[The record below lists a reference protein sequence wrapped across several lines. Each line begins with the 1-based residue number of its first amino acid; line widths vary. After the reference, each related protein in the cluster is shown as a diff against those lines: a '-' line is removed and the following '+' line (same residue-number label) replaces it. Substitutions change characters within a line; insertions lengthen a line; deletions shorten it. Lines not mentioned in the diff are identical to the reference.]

1 MVKKLV
7 GKIHLWLGL
16 SVGLIVVFL
25 GITGCMLAF
34 QREIESVT
42 HTYAY
47 IKAEE
52 KPFLKPSELGP
63 IAQAQLPG
71 KKLHS
76 VTYGSNSESA
86 QIAFYE
92 FEPEEYYY
100 IVYINPYS
108 GEVLKVKNM
117 DRDFFRILI
126 DGHFYLWLPPRIGQ
140 PIVASATLIFLLM
153 MITGL
158 ILWWPRNKAARRQ
171 RFSIKWNARC
181 RRVNYD
187 LHHVFGFYMTWVA
200 IFIAL
205 TGLVFGFQWFAKA
218 VYWTTSG
225 GKQLAEFYEPVTQ
238 KPGTI
243 DATATPAIDRVYHLM
258 KAEYPTAETIEVH
271 YPINDSVA
279 IGAGANPDAGT
290 YWKVDYRWF
299 DQHTLQEVAVNHLYG
314 RFTTASIADK
324 IARMNYDL
332 HVGAIGGIT
341 TKIIAFFASLIAA
354 SLPITGFY
362 IWWGR
367 RRKNRVKNDEQGVK
381 SAEAKRNTEEVK
393 PALQ

>member
-47 IKAEE
+47 VKSESRE
-52 KPFLKPSELGP
+52 FLRPSEIGK
-63 IAQAQLPG
+63 IAQATLPD
-71 KKLHS
+71 KSMHS
-76 VTYGSNSESA
+76 VTYGEKDKSV
-86 QIAFYE
+86 QVTFYHVD
-92 FEPEEYYY
+92 PGYYY

-108 GEVLKVKNM
+108 GEVLKVKDM
-117 DRDFFRILI
+117 SRDFFRVLI
-126 DGHFYLWLPPRIGQ
+126 DGHFYLWLPPGIGQ
-140 PIVASATLIFLLM
+140 PIVATATLIFLLM

-158 ILWWPRNKAARRQ
+158 ILWWPRNKAARKQ
-171 RFSIKWNARC
+171 RFRIKWNARW

-187 LHHVFGFYMTWVA
+187 LHNVFGFYMTWVA

-205 TGLVFGFQWFAKA
+205 TGLVFGFQWFAKT

-225 GKQLAEFYEPVTQ
+225 GKQMTEYYEPSAG
-238 KPGTI
+238 KAIPSDI
-243 DATATPAIDRVYHLM
+243 PAIDRIYEMM
-258 KAEYPTAETIEVH
+258 KAAYKTAETIEVH
-271 YPINDSVA
+271 YPLNDSVA

-290 YWKVDYRWF
+290 YWKIDYRWF
-299 DQHTLQEVAVNHLYG
+299 DQRTLKEIDVKHLYG
-314 RFTTASIADK
+314 RFTTASTADK

-354 SLPITGFY
+354 SLPVTGFY

-367 RRKNRVKNDEQGVK
+367 RRKRISNNEQGMTNV
-381 SAEAKRNTEEVK
+381 EVRGV
-393 PALQ
+393 QVI

>member
-34 QREIESVT
+34 QREIESIT
-42 HTYAY
+42 HTYDY
-47 IKAEE
+47 VKAENRE
-52 KPFLKPSELGP
+52 FLQPSQLGK
-63 IAQAQLPG
+63 IAQAALPDRM
-71 KKLHS
+71 LHS
-76 VTYGSNSESA
+76 VTYGEKDKSA
-86 QIAFYE
+86 QVAFYH
-92 FEPEEYYY
+92 FEPSYYY

-108 GEVLKVKNM
+108 GEVLKVKDM

-126 DGHFYLWLPPRIGQ
+126 DGHFYLWLPPHIGQ
-140 PIVASATLIFLLM
+140 PIVATATLIFLIM

-158 ILWWPRNKAARRQ
+158 ILWWPRNKAARKQ
-171 RFSIKWNARC
+171 RFSIKWNARW

-187 LHHVFGFYMTWVA
+187 LHNVFGFYMTWVA

-225 GKQLAEFYEPVTQ
+225 GKQIVEFYEP
-238 KPGTI
+238 
-243 DATATPAIDRVYHLM
+243 TAGKAITSDMPAIDRIYQKM
-258 KAEYPTAETIEVH
+258 KAEYTTAETIEVH

-290 YWKVDYRWF
+290 YWKIDYRWF
-299 DQHTLQEVAVNHLYG
+299 DQSTLQEVDVKHLYG
-314 RFTTASIADK
+314 RFTTASTADK

-367 RRKNRVKNDEQGVK
+367 RRKKISNKEQEISNV
-381 SAEAKRNTEEVK
+381 EVK
-393 PALQ
+393 PLQAV

>member
-47 IKAEE
+47 VKSESRE
-52 KPFLKPSELGP
+52 FLRPSEIGK
-63 IAQAQLPG
+63 IAQATLPD
-71 KKLHS
+71 KSMHS
-76 VTYGSNSESA
+76 VTYGEKDKSV
-86 QIAFYE
+86 QVTFYHVD
-92 FEPEEYYY
+92 PGYYY

-108 GEVLKVKNM
+108 GEVLKVKDM
-117 DRDFFRILI
+117 SRDFFRVLI
-126 DGHFYLWLPPRIGQ
+126 DGHFYLWLPPGIGQ
-140 PIVASATLIFLLM
+140 PIVATATLIFLLM

-158 ILWWPRNKAARRQ
+158 ILWWPRNKAARKQ
-171 RFSIKWNARC
+171 RFRIKWNARW

-187 LHHVFGFYMTWVA
+187 LHNVFGFYMTWVA

-205 TGLVFGFQWFAKA
+205 TGLVFGFQWFAKT

-225 GKQLAEFYEPVTQ
+225 GKQMTEYYEPSAG
-238 KPGTI
+238 KAIPSDI
-243 DATATPAIDRVYHLM
+243 PAIDRIYEMM
-258 KAEYPTAETIEVH
+258 KAAYKTAETIEVH
-271 YPINDSVA
+271 YPLNDSVA

-290 YWKVDYRWF
+290 YWKIDYRWF
-299 DQHTLQEVAVNHLYG
+299 DQRTLKEVDVKHLYG
-314 RFTTASIADK
+314 RFTTASTADK

-354 SLPITGFY
+354 SLPVTGFY

-367 RRKNRVKNDEQGVK
+367 RRKRISNNEQGMTNV
-381 SAEAKRNTEEVK
+381 EVK
-393 PALQ
+393 GVQVI

>member
-1 MVKKLV
+1 MVKKLI

-86 QIAFYE
+86 QIAFYQ

-126 DGHFYLWLPPRIGQ
+126 DGHFYLWLPPHIGQ
-140 PIVASATLIFLLM
+140 PIVASATLIFLIM

-158 ILWWPRNKAARRQ
+158 ILWWPRSKAARKQ
-171 RFSIKWNARC
+171 RFSIKWNARW

-187 LHHVFGFYMTWVA
+187 LHNVFGFYMTWVA

-225 GKQLAEFYEPVTQ
+225 GRQLAEFYEPVTQ
-238 KPGTI
+238 KPKNI
-243 DATATPAIDRVYHLM
+243 DSAAAPSIDRVYHFM
-258 KAEYPTAETIEVH
+258 KAEYPASETIEVH

-299 DQHTLQEVAVNHLYG
+299 DQHTLREVSVNHLYG
-314 RFTTASIADK
+314 RFSKASTADK

-367 RRKNRVKNDEQGVK
+367 RRKRVKSDEQGAKSVEVK
-381 SAEAKRNTEEVK
+381 KNTQEGVK
-393 PALQ
+393 PALR

>member
-47 IKAEE
+47 VKSESRE
-52 KPFLKPSELGP
+52 FLPPSEIGK
-63 IAQAQLPG
+63 IAQATLPD
-71 KKLHS
+71 KSMHS
-76 VTYGSNSESA
+76 VTYGEKDKSV
-86 QIAFYE
+86 QVTFYHVD
-92 FEPEEYYY
+92 PGYYY

-108 GEVLKVKNM
+108 GEVLKVKDM
-117 DRDFFRILI
+117 SRDFFRVLI
-126 DGHFYLWLPPRIGQ
+126 DGHFYLWLPPGIGQ
-140 PIVASATLIFLLM
+140 PIVATATLIFLLM

-158 ILWWPRNKAARRQ
+158 ILWWPRNKAARKQ
-171 RFSIKWNARC
+171 RFRIKWNARW

-187 LHHVFGFYMTWVA
+187 LHNVFGFYMTWVA

-205 TGLVFGFQWFAKA
+205 TGLVFGFQWFAKT

-225 GKQLAEFYEPVTQ
+225 GKQMTEYYEPSAG
-238 KPGTI
+238 KAIPSDI
-243 DATATPAIDRVYHLM
+243 PAIDRIYEMM
-258 KAEYPTAETIEVH
+258 KAAYKTAETIEVH
-271 YPINDSVA
+271 YPLNDSVA

-290 YWKVDYRWF
+290 YWKIDYRWF
-299 DQHTLQEVAVNHLYG
+299 DQRTLKEIDVKHLYG
-314 RFTTASIADK
+314 RFTTASTADK

-354 SLPITGFY
+354 SLPVTGFY

-367 RRKNRVKNDEQGVK
+367 RRKRISNNEQGMTNV
-381 SAEAKRNTEEVK
+381 EVK
-393 PALQ
+393 GVQVI

>member
-34 QREIESVT
+34 QREIET
-42 HTYAY
+42 ITQPYAY
-47 IKAEE
+47 VDAAKKEL
-52 KPFLKPSELGP
+52 LKPSELGR
-63 IAQAQLPG
+63 IAQDALPG
-71 KKLHS
+71 KALHS
-76 VTYGSNSESA
+76 VTYGDKGSSA
-86 QIAFYE
+86 QIAFYQ

-108 GEVLKVKNM
+108 GEVLKVKDM
-117 DRDFFRILI
+117 SRDFFRILI
-126 DGHFYLWLPPRIGQ
+126 DGHFYLWLPPDIGQ
-140 PIVASATLIFLLM
+140 PIVATSTLIFVIM

-158 ILWWPRNKAARRQ
+158 ILWWPRNKAARKQ
-171 RFSIKWNARC
+171 RFSIRWNARW

-187 LHHVFGFYMTWVA
+187 LHNVFGFYMTWVA

-218 VYWTTSG
+218 VYWTSSG
-225 GKQLAEFYEPVTQ
+225 GKQLTEFYEPTAQ
-238 KPGTI
+238 KAI
-243 DATATPAIDRVYHLM
+243 ASDVPAIDRIYQKM
-258 KAEYPTAETIEVH
+258 KAEHPTAETIEVH

-299 DQHTLQEVAVNHLYG
+299 DQQTLQEVDVPHMFG
-314 RFTTASIADK
+314 RFANTSTADK

-332 HVGAIGGIT
+332 HVGAIGGLP

-367 RRKNRVKNDEQGVK
+367 RKK
-381 SAEAKRNTEEVK
+381 KRISGGELSNVEVK
-393 PALQ
+393 PLQVV

>member
-34 QREIESVT
+34 QREIESIT
-42 HTYAY
+42 HTYDY
-47 IKAEE
+47 VKAENKE
-52 KPFLKPSELGP
+52 FLQPSQLGK
-63 IAQAQLPG
+63 IAQAILPD
-71 KKLHS
+71 KMLHS
-76 VTYGSNSESA
+76 VTYGEKDRSA
-86 QIAFYE
+86 QVAFYQ
-92 FEPEEYYY
+92 FEPSYYY
-100 IVYINPYS
+100 IVYINPYR
-108 GEVLKVKNM
+108 GEVLKVKDM

-126 DGHFYLWLPPRIGQ
+126 DGHFYLWLPPHIGQ
-140 PIVASATLIFLLM
+140 PIVATATLIFVVM
-153 MITGL
+153 MITGI
-158 ILWWPRNKAARRQ
+158 ILWWPRNKAARKQ
-171 RFSIKWNARC
+171 RFTIKWNARW

-187 LHHVFGFYMTWVA
+187 LHNVFGFYMSWVA

-205 TGLVFGFQWFAKA
+205 TGLVFGFQCFAKA

-225 GKQLAEFYEPVTQ
+225 GKQLTEFYEP
-238 KPGTI
+238 
-243 DATATPAIDRVYHLM
+243 TAGKANVSNDLPAIDRIYHKM
-258 KAEYPTAETIEVH
+258 KAEYATAETIEVH

-279 IGAGANPDAGT
+279 IGAGANPDADT
-290 YWKVDYRWF
+290 YWKIDYRWF
-299 DQHTLQEVAVNHLYG
+299 DQRTLQEVEVKHLYG
-314 RFTTASIADK
+314 RFTTASTADK

-367 RRKNRVKNDEQGVK
+367 RKKKLSSKQQGLSNV
-381 SAEAKRNTEEVK
+381 ELK
-393 PALQ
+393 PLQAV

>member
-1 MVKKLV
+1 MVKKLT

-34 QREIESVT
+34 QREIESIT
-42 HTYAY
+42 HTYDY
-47 IKAEE
+47 VKAENRE
-52 KPFLKPSELGP
+52 FLQPSQLGK
-63 IAQAQLPG
+63 IAQASLPD
-71 KKLHS
+71 KMLHS
-76 VTYGSNSESA
+76 VTYGEKDKSA
-86 QIAFYE
+86 QVAFYH
-92 FEPEEYYY
+92 FEPSYYY

-108 GEVLKVKNM
+108 GEVLKVKDM

-126 DGHFYLWLPPRIGQ
+126 DGHFYLWLPPHIGQ
-140 PIVASATLIFLLM
+140 PIVAAATLIFVIM
-153 MITGL
+153 MITGI
-158 ILWWPRNKAARRQ
+158 ILWWPRNKAARKQ
-171 RFSIKWNARC
+171 RFSIKWNARW

-187 LHHVFGFYMTWVA
+187 VHNVFGFYMSWVA

-225 GKQLAEFYEPVTQ
+225 GKQMTEFYEP
-238 KPGTI
+238 
-243 DATATPAIDRVYHLM
+243 TAGKAITSDMPAIDRIYHKM
-258 KAEYPTAETIEVH
+258 KSEYTTAETIEVH
-271 YPINDSVA
+271 YPVNDSVA
-279 IGAGANPDAGT
+279 IGAGANPDAST
-290 YWKVDYRWF
+290 YWKIDYRWF
-299 DQHTLQEVAVNHLYG
+299 DQRTLQEVDVNHLYG
-314 RFTTASIADK
+314 RFTTASTADK

-367 RRKNRVKNDEQGVK
+367 RRKKISNKQQGLSTV
-381 SAEAKRNTEEVK
+381 EVK
-393 PALQ
+393 PLQAV

>member
-34 QREIESVT
+34 QREIESIT
-42 HTYAY
+42 HTYDY
-47 IKAEE
+47 VKAENKE
-52 KPFLKPSELGP
+52 FLQPSQLGK
-63 IAQAQLPG
+63 IAQAILPD
-71 KKLHS
+71 KMLHS
-76 VTYGSNSESA
+76 VTYGEKDRSA
-86 QIAFYE
+86 QVAFYQ
-92 FEPEEYYY
+92 FEPSYYY
-100 IVYINPYS
+100 IVYINPYR
-108 GEVLKVKNM
+108 GEVLKVKDM

-126 DGHFYLWLPPRIGQ
+126 DGHFYLWLPPHIGQ
-140 PIVASATLIFLLM
+140 PIVATATLIFVVM
-153 MITGL
+153 MITGI
-158 ILWWPRNKAARRQ
+158 ILWWPRNKAARKQ
-171 RFSIKWNARC
+171 RFTIKWNARW

-187 LHHVFGFYMTWVA
+187 LHNVFGFYMSWVA

-225 GKQLAEFYEPVTQ
+225 GKQLTEFYEP
-238 KPGTI
+238 
-243 DATATPAIDRVYHLM
+243 TAGKANVSNDLPAIDRIYHKM
-258 KAEYPTAETIEVH
+258 KAEYATAETIEVH

-279 IGAGANPDAGT
+279 IGAGANPDADT
-290 YWKVDYRWF
+290 YWKIDYRWF
-299 DQHTLQEVAVNHLYG
+299 DQRTLQEVEVKHLYG
-314 RFTTASIADK
+314 RFTTASTADK

-367 RRKNRVKNDEQGVK
+367 RKKKLSSKQQGLSNV
-381 SAEAKRNTEEVK
+381 ELK
-393 PALQ
+393 PLQAV